1 MFDKLFNGSLLSF
14 IMYQIYSTSPIG
26 LLGKVIELKGVKCLE
41 QCLACTK
48 YTQVLCFSNASL
60 PPLAGKVLPSLQ
72 PSPLMLFFTLSLLL
86 SYLRYRIFSTIT
98 EILIPNH
105 SIHSPNIRN
114 VFTCYLRGYL

>member
-14 IMYQIYSTSPIG
+14 IMYQIYSTSHIG
-26 LLGKVIELKGVKCLE
+26 LLGKVTELKGVKCLE
-41 QCLACTK
+41 QCLAGTK
-48 YTQVLCFSNASL
+48 YTQVLRFSNASL
-60 PPLAGKVLPSLQ
+60 PPLAGKALPSLQ
-72 PSPLMLFFTLSLLL
+72 PNLLMLFFTLSLLL
-86 SYLRYRIFSTIT
+86 SYLRYRTSSTVT